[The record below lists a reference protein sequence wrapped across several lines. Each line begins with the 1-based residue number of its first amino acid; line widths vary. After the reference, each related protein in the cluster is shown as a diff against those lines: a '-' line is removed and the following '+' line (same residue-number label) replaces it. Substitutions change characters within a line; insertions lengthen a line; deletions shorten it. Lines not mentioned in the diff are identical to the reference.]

1 MVYPQY
7 KFCLEIWRKSRC
19 VAWNHLN
26 GELPSQRKGRKG
38 TGKGGTEKERKDK
51 QRKGVIRI
59 SLFSS
64 KAGAVGVAKSN
75 PLSVQKIKGSTRT
88 SVAELLTFG
97 ARKLFLEIYGALS
110 FTSPAFPFFCFQ
122 HNASKSAHVSGIYVI
137 IIVFLPYRFAWKST
151 QGHVSTKCQY
161 PLSTLPQV
169 DLPVL
174 SCMKISHM
182 FLRNAPCFMLRSP

>member
-1 MVYPQY
+1 MVYPRY
-7 KFCLEIWRKSRC
+7 KFCLEIWRRSRC
-19 VAWNHLN
+19 VAWNR
-26 GELPSQRKGRKG
+26 ELPSQRKGRKG
-38 TGKGGTEKERKDK
+38 TGKGGKEKERKEK

-59 SLFSS
+59 SLYSS
-64 KAGAVGVAKSN
+64 KAGAVGVPESN

-97 ARKLFLEIYGALS
+97 ARKSFLEIHGALS
-110 FTSPAFPFFCFQ
+110 LTSPAFPFFCFK

-174 SCMKISHM
+174 SCINFPYVLAQSAM
-182 FLRNAPCFMLRSP
+182 FHA